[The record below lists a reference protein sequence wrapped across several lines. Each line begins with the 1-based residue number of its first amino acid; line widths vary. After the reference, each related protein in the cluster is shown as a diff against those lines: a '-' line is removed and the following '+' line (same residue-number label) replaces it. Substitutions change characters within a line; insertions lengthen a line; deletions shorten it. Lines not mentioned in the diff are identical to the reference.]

1 MLDRDFPTVVRL
13 CRARGIDPAAEPIP
27 VAPGA
32 HYACGGIRAGLDGR
46 TSVPGLYAVGEA
58 ASTGVHGANRLAS
71 NSLTEALITGRRTGE
86 LLGRDLPE
94 PPARLRLPAAGPGAN
109 PAARPVLAAA
119 MSRHAGVARDR
130 EGLEG
135 LRQTLAQARP
145 AAGRLDLA
153 TAEATSLHVV
163 SVLVTTAALARTESR
178 GCHRWRDAPLAGAGR
193 PGPAHPG
200 PRGGWPAV
208 GGRGRPGGSGG
219 RSMTLNVD
227 VTRRLLAAGL
237 DPGETGRLVRGALD
251 EDLRYGPDVTS
262 AATAAPG
269 AQAVAGV
276 VARQPG
282 VLAGLPVALAV
293 LDAAGLAPGVAQPR
307 RADGDRIDAGSDV
320 LRIRAPLRELL
331 GAERTLLNFLTHL
344 SGIATATRAW
354 ADALAGTGCAVRD
367 TRKTT
372 PGLRQLEKYAVRCG
386 GGQNHRMGLGD
397 AALIKDNHVAA
408 AGGVAAAIAAVRAA
422 APAVALE
429 VECDTLAQV
438 REALDAGA
446 VLILLDNMGLAG
458 LRAAAALASGY
469 PGTRLEASG
478 GLRLEEARA
487 VAETGV
493 DFVSVGALT
502 HSSPAL
508 DLGLDLL
515 GG

>member
-1 MLDRDFPTVVRL
+1 
-13 CRARGIDPAAEPIP
+13 
-27 VAPGA
+27 
-32 HYACGGIRAGLDGR
+32 
-46 TSVPGLYAVGEA
+46 
-58 ASTGVHGANRLAS
+58 
-71 NSLTEALITGRRTGE
+71 
-86 LLGRDLPE
+86 
-94 PPARLRLPAAGPGAN
+94 
-109 PAARPVLAAA
+109 
-119 MSRHAGVARDR
+119 
-130 EGLEG
+130 
-135 LRQTLAQARP
+135 
-145 AAGRLDLA
+145 
-153 TAEATSLHVV
+153 
-163 SVLVTTAALARTESR
+163 
-178 GCHRWRDAPLAGAGR
+178 
-193 PGPAHPG
+193 
-200 PRGGWPAV
+200 
-208 GGRGRPGGSGG
+208 
-219 RSMTLNVD
+219 MTLNVD

-276 VARQPG
+276 VAREPG

-307 RADGDRIDAGSDV
+307 RADGDRIDPGSDV

-397 AALIKDNHVAA
+397 AALIKDNHVVA

-446 VLILLDNMGLAG
+446 VLILLDNMGLAE

-515 GG
+515 GGGLPGR